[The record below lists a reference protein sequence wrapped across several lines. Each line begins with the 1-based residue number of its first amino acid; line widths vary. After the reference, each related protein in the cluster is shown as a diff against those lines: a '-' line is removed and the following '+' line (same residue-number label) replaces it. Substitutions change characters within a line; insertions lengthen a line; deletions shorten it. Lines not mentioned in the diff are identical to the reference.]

1 MNEKKIIARLY
12 NGWREAK
19 NKAERTARLEGDM
32 LLARRLRACDVFTGE
47 ETTLAE
53 VVAKLH
59 SIEGLEFLLL
69 SGFPTLD
76 LFREYKDALPEGCG
90 VYVDAGEINL
100 HDALNAI
107 LVGDTQVKATY
118 EQTECHN
125 LTAVHGASA
134 SVDAYEWAV
143 VRPRYDEASLVEVRR
158 HDNAII
164 L

>member
-1 MNEKKIIARLY
+1 MDEKKIIARLHD
-12 NGWREAK
+12 GWREAK

-59 SIEGLEFLLL
+59 SVEGLEFLLL
-69 SGFPTLD
+69 SGFPTLE

-100 HDALNAI
+100 HDALDAI
-107 LVGDTQVKATY
+107 LVGDTHATCKY
-118 EQTECHN
+118 RRTKCHK
-125 LTAVHGASA
+125 LTAVYGAEA
-134 SVDAYEWAV
+134 TVDAYEWAV
-143 VRPRYDEASLVEVRR
+143 VIPRHDKTSLVEERL
-158 HDNAII
+158 HDSAII

>member
-1 MNEKKIIARLY
+1 MDEKKIIARLY

-59 SIEGLEFLLL
+59 SIDGLEFLLL
-69 SGFPTLD
+69 SGFPTLE

-90 VYVDAGEINL
+90 VYVDAGEIDL
-100 HDALNAI
+100 GDTLDAI
-107 LVGDTQVKATY
+107 LVGNTHATGEY
-118 EQTECHN
+118 RRTKCHKI
-125 LTAVHGASA
+125 TAVYGASA
-134 SVDAYEWAV
+134 TVDAYEWSV
-143 VRPRYDEASLVEVRR
+143 VRPRYDEASRVEVRR
-158 HDNAII
+158 HDSAII

>member
-1 MNEKKIIARLY
+1 MDEKKIIARLY

-76 LFREYKDALPEGCG
+76 LFREYKEALPEGCG
-90 VYVDAGEINL
+90 VYVDAGEIDL
-100 HDALNAI
+100 GDTLDAI
-107 LVGDTQVKATY
+107 LVGDTHATGEY
-118 EQTECHN
+118 TRTKCHKI
-125 LTAVHGASA
+125 TAVHGATA
-134 SVDAYEWAV
+134 KVDAYEFSV
-143 VRPRYDEASLVEVRR
+143 VRPRYDEASRVEARR

>member
-1 MNEKKIIARLY
+1 MDETKIIARLY

-32 LLARRLRACDVFTGE
+32 LLARRLRSCNVFTGE

-59 SIEGLEFLLL
+59 SIDGLEFLLL
-69 SGFPTLD
+69 SGFPTLE
-76 LFREYKDALPEGCG
+76 LFREYKDAIPEGCG

-100 HDALNAI
+100 HDTLDAI
-107 LVGDTQVKATY
+107 LVGDTQAKATY
-118 EQTECHN
+118 EQIECHKI
-125 LTAVHGASA
+125 TAVYGAKA
-134 SVDAYEWAV
+134 TVDAYEWSV
-143 VRPRYDEASLVEVRR
+143 VRPRYDEASRVEVRR
-158 HDNAII
+158 HDNAIV

>member
-1 MNEKKIIARLY
+1 MDEKKIIARLY

-76 LFREYKDALPEGCG
+76 LFREYKDALPDGCG

-100 HDALNAI
+100 HDTLDAI
-107 LVGDTQVKATY
+107 LVGDTHAAGEYRRTK
-118 EQTECHN
+118 CHKI
-125 LTAVHGASA
+125 TAVYGASA
-134 SVDAYEWAV
+134 DVDAYEWSV
-143 VRPRYDEASLVEVRR
+143 VRPRHDEASLVEARR
-158 HDNAII
+158 HDSAII

>member
-1 MNEKKIIARLY
+1 MDEKKIIAHLY

-19 NKAERTARLEGDM
+19 NKAERTARLESDM
-32 LLARRLRACDVFTGE
+32 LLARRLRACNVFTGE
-47 ETTLAE
+47 ESTLAE

-69 SGFPTLD
+69 SGFPTLE

-90 VYVDAGEINL
+90 VYVDAGEIDL
-100 HDALNAI
+100 GDTLDAI
-107 LVGDTQVKATY
+107 LVGDTHATGQY
-118 EQTECHN
+118 KQTKCHKI
-125 LTAVHGASA
+125 TAVYGASA
-134 SVDAYEWAV
+134 TVDAYEFAV
-143 VRPRYDEASLVEVRR
+143 VRPRYDEASRVEVRR

>member
-1 MNEKKIIARLY
+1 MDEKKIIARLY
-12 NGWREAK
+12 GGWREAK

-53 VVAKLH
+53 VVVKLH

-69 SGFPTLD
+69 SGFPTLE

-100 HDALNAI
+100 HDALDAI
-107 LVGDTQVKATY
+107 LVGDTQCKATY
-118 EQTECHN
+118 EQIECHK
-125 LTAVHGASA
+125 LTAVYGASA
-134 SVDAYEWAV
+134 TVDAYDFAV
-143 VRPRYDEASLVEVRR
+143 VRPRYDEASRVEVRR
-158 HDNAII
+158 HDSAII

>member
-1 MNEKKIIARLY
+1 MDEKKIIARLY

-76 LFREYKDALPEGCG
+76 LFREYKDALPDGCG

-100 HDALNAI
+100 HDTLDAI
-107 LVGDTQVKATY
+107 LVGDTQAKATY
-118 EQTECHN
+118 EQIECHKI
-125 LTAVHGASA
+125 TAVYGASA
-134 SVDAYEWAV
+134 TVDAYEWSV
-143 VRPRYDEASLVEVRR
+143 VRPRHDEASLVEVRR
-158 HDNAII
+158 HDSAII

>member
-1 MNEKKIIARLY
+1 MDDKKIIARLY

-100 HDALNAI
+100 HDALDAI

-118 EQTECHN
+118 EQTEYHN
-125 LTAVHGASA
+125 LTAVHGSSA

>member
-1 MNEKKIIARLY
+1 MDEKKIIARLY
-12 NGWREAK
+12 DGWREAK
-19 NKAERTARLEGDM
+19 NKVERTARLEGDM

-69 SGFPTLD
+69 SGFPTLE
-76 LFREYKDALPEGCG
+76 LFREYKEALPEGCG
-90 VYVDAGEINL
+90 VYVDAEEINL
-100 HDALNAI
+100 HDALDAI
-107 LVGDTQVKATY
+107 LVGNTQVKATY
-118 EQTECHN
+118 KQTECHK
-125 LTAVHGASA
+125 LTAVYGASA
-134 SVDAYEWAV
+134 TVDAYEWAV
-143 VRPRYDEASLVEVRR
+143 VQPRYDEASMVEVRR

>member
-1 MNEKKIIARLY
+1 MDEKKIIARLY
-12 NGWREAK
+12 GGWREAK

-32 LLARRLRACDVFTGE
+32 LLARRLRACDVFTGG

-59 SIEGLEFLLL
+59 SVDGLEFLLL
-69 SGFPTLD
+69 SGFPTLE
-76 LFREYKDALPEGCG
+76 LFREYKDALPDGCG

-100 HDALNAI
+100 HDALDAI
-107 LVGDTQVKATY
+107 LVGDTTAKATY
-118 EQTECHN
+118 EQIECHKI
-125 LTAVHGASA
+125 TAVYGASA
-134 SVDAYEWAV
+134 TVDAFEWAV
-143 VRPRYDEASLVEVRR
+143 VRPRYDEASRVEVRR

>member
-1 MNEKKIIARLY
+1 MDEKKIIALLY

-47 ETTLAE
+47 ETTIAE

-59 SIEGLEFLLL
+59 SIEGLEFLLI
-69 SGFPTLD
+69 SGFPTLE

-100 HDALNAI
+100 HDTLDAI
-107 LVGDTQVKATY
+107 LVGDTHATGEY
-118 EQTECHN
+118 TRTKCHKI
-125 LTAVHGASA
+125 TAVYGASA
-134 SVDAYEWAV
+134 TVDAYEFAV
-143 VRPRYDEASLVEVRR
+143 VRPRYDEASRVEVRR
-158 HDNAII
+158 HDSAII

>member
-1 MNEKKIIARLY
+1 MDEKKIIARLY
-12 NGWREAK
+12 GGWREAK

-47 ETTLAE
+47 ETTIAE

-69 SGFPTLD
+69 SGFPTLE
-76 LFREYKDALPEGCG
+76 LFREYKDALPDGCG

-100 HDALNAI
+100 HDALDAI
-107 LVGDTQVKATY
+107 LVGDTQAKATY
-118 EQTECHN
+118 EQIECHKI
-125 LTAVHGASA
+125 TAVYGASA
-134 SVDAYEWAV
+134 SVDAFEWSV

>member
-1 MNEKKIIARLY
+1 MDEKKILARLY

-32 LLARRLRACDVFTGE
+32 LLARRLRACNVFTGE
-47 ETTLAE
+47 EQTIAE

-59 SIEGLEFLLL
+59 SVEGLEFLLL
-69 SGFPTLD
+69 SGFPTLE

-100 HDALNAI
+100 HDALDAI
-107 LVGDTQVKATY
+107 IVGDTHARGEYTRTK
-118 EQTECHN
+118 CHK
-125 LTAVHGASA
+125 LTAVYGASA

-158 HDNAII
+158 HDSAII

>member
-1 MNEKKIIARLY
+1 MDEKKIIARLY

-19 NKAERTARLEGDM
+19 NKAERTARLEGNM
-32 LLARRLRACDVFTGE
+32 LLARRLRACNVFTGE
-47 ETTLAE
+47 ETTIAE

-59 SIEGLEFLLL
+59 SVEGLEFLLL
-69 SGFPTLD
+69 SGFPTLE

-100 HDALNAI
+100 HDALDAI
-107 LVGDTQVKATY
+107 LVGDTRVKATY
-118 EQTECHN
+118 EQTECHKI
-125 LTAVHGASA
+125 TAVYGASA

-143 VRPRYDEASLVEVRR
+143 VRPRHDEVSRVEVRR

>member
-1 MNEKKIIARLY
+1 MDDKKIIARLY

-19 NKAERTARLEGDM
+19 NKEERTARLEGDM

-69 SGFPTLD
+69 SGFPTLE

-90 VYVDAGEINL
+90 VYVDAGEIDL
-100 HDALNAI
+100 HDTLDAI
-107 LVGDTQVKATY
+107 LVGDTHATGEY
-118 EQTECHN
+118 QRTKCHK
-125 LTAVHGASA
+125 LTAVYGASA
-134 SVDAYEWAV
+134 TVDAYEFAV
-143 VRPRYDEASLVEVRR
+143 VRPRYDEASRVEVRR
-158 HDNAII
+158 HDSAII

>member
-1 MNEKKIIARLY
+1 MDEKKIIARLY

-53 VVAKLH
+53 VVTKLH

-69 SGFPTLD
+69 SGFPTLE
-76 LFREYKDALPEGCG
+76 LFREYKDALPEGGG
-90 VYVDAGEINL
+90 VYVDAGEIDL
-100 HDALNAI
+100 HDALDAI
-107 LVGDTQVKATY
+107 LVGDTQAKATY
-118 EQTECHN
+118 EQIECHK
-125 LTAVHGASA
+125 LTAVYGAKA
-134 SVDAYEWAV
+134 TVDAYEFSV
-143 VRPRYDEASLVEVRR
+143 VRPRHDEASRVEVRR

>member
-1 MNEKKIIARLY
+1 MDEKKIIARLY

-19 NKAERTARLEGDM
+19 NKAERAARLEGDM
-32 LLARRLRACDVFTGE
+32 LLARRLRACNVFTGE
-47 ETTLAE
+47 EATLAE

-59 SIEGLEFLLL
+59 SIDGQEFLLI
-69 SGFPTLD
+69 SGFPTLK

-100 HDALNAI
+100 HDTLDVI

-125 LTAVHGASA
+125 LTAVYGASA
-134 SVDAYEWAV
+134 TVDAYEWSV
-143 VRPRYDEASLVEVRR
+143 VRPRHDEASLVEARR
-158 HDNAII
+158 HDSAII

>member
-1 MNEKKIIARLY
+1 MDEKKIIALLY

-59 SIEGLEFLLL
+59 SIYGLEFLLL
-69 SGFPTLD
+69 SGFPTLE

-90 VYVDAGEINL
+90 VYVDAGEIDL
-100 HDALNAI
+100 HDTLDAI
-107 LVGDTQVKATY
+107 LVGDTQAKATY
-118 EQTECHN
+118 EQIECHK
-125 LTAVHGASA
+125 LTAVYGASA
-134 SVDAYEWAV
+134 TVDAYEFAV
-143 VRPRYDEASLVEVRR
+143 VRPRHDEASRVEVRR
-158 HDNAII
+158 HDSAII

>member
-1 MNEKKIIARLY
+1 MDEKKIIARLY

-19 NKAERTARLEGDM
+19 NKAERTARIEGDM

-59 SIEGLEFLLL
+59 SVDGLEFLLL

-76 LFREYKDALPEGCG
+76 LFREYKEALPEGCG
-90 VYVDAGEINL
+90 VYVDAGEIDL
-100 HDALNAI
+100 GDTLDAI
-107 LVGDTQVKATY
+107 LVGDTHATGQY
-118 EQTECHN
+118 KQTKCHKI
-125 LTAVHGASA
+125 TAVYGASA
-134 SVDAYEWAV
+134 TVDAYEFAV
-143 VRPRYDEASLVEVRR
+143 VRPRYDEASRVEVRR

>member
-1 MNEKKIIARLY
+1 MDEKKIIARLY

-59 SIEGLEFLLL
+59 SVDGMEFLLI
-69 SGFPTLD
+69 SGFPTLE
-76 LFREYKDALPEGCG
+76 LFREYKDALPDGCG

-100 HDALNAI
+100 HDALDAI
-107 LVGDTQVKATY
+107 LVGDTTAKATY
-118 EQTECHN
+118 EQIECHK
-125 LTAVHGASA
+125 LTAVYGASA
-134 SVDAYEWAV
+134 TVDACEFAV
-143 VRPRYDEASLVEVRR
+143 VRPRYDEASRVEVRR
-158 HDNAII
+158 HDSAII

>member
-1 MNEKKIIARLY
+1 MDEKKIIARLY
-12 NGWREAK
+12 DGWREAK
-19 NKAERTARLEGDM
+19 NKVERTARLEGDM
-32 LLARRLRACDVFTGE
+32 FLARRLRACDVFTGE

-69 SGFPTLD
+69 SGFPTLE

-100 HDALNAI
+100 HDALDAI

-118 EQTECHN
+118 EQTECHK
-125 LTAVHGASA
+125 LTAVYGASA
-134 SVDAYEWAV
+134 TVDAYEWAV
-143 VRPRYDEASLVEVRR
+143 VQPRYDEASLVEVRR

>member
-1 MNEKKIIARLY
+1 MDETKIIARLY

-53 VVAKLH
+53 VVTKLH
-59 SIEGLEFLLL
+59 SIDGQEFLLL
-69 SGFPTLD
+69 SGFPTLE
-76 LFREYKDALPEGCG
+76 LFREYKDALPDGCG

-100 HDALNAI
+100 HDALDAI
-107 LVGDTQVKATY
+107 LVGDTQAKATY
-118 EQTECHN
+118 EQIECHK
-125 LTAVHGASA
+125 LTVVYGAKA
-134 SVDAYEWAV
+134 TVDAYEFSV
-143 VRPRYDEASLVEVRR
+143 VRPRHDEASRVEVRR

>member
-1 MNEKKIIARLY
+1 MDEKKIIAHLY

-19 NKAERTARLEGDM
+19 NKAERTARLESDM
-32 LLARRLRACDVFTGE
+32 LLARRLRACNVFTGE
-47 ETTLAE
+47 ESTLAE

-59 SIEGLEFLLL
+59 SIDGLEFLLI
-69 SGFPTLD
+69 SGFPTLE

-100 HDALNAI
+100 HDTLDAI

-118 EQTECHN
+118 EQTECHKI
-125 LTAVHGASA
+125 TAVYGASA
-134 SVDAYEWAV
+134 TVDAYEWAV
-143 VRPRYDEASLVEVRR
+143 VRPRYDEGSRVEARR

>member
-1 MNEKKIIARLY
+1 MDEKKIIARLY

-32 LLARRLRACDVFTGE
+32 LLARRLRACNVFTGE
-47 ETTLAE
+47 EATLAE

-76 LFREYKDALPEGCG
+76 LFREYKEALPEGCG
-90 VYVDAGEINL
+90 VYVDAGEIGL
-100 HDALNAI
+100 GDTLDAI
-107 LVGDTQVKATY
+107 LVGDTHATGQY
-118 EQTECHN
+118 KQTKCHKI
-125 LTAVHGASA
+125 TAVYGASA
-134 SVDAYEWAV
+134 TVDAYEFAV
-143 VRPRYDEASLVEVRR
+143 VRPRYDEASRVEVRR

>member
-1 MNEKKIIARLY
+1 MDETKIIARLY

-32 LLARRLRACDVFTGE
+32 ILARRLRACNVFTGE
-47 ETTLAE
+47 ETTIAE

-69 SGFPTLD
+69 SGFPTLE

-90 VYVDAGEINL
+90 VYVDAGEIDL
-100 HDALNAI
+100 GDTLDAI
-107 LVGDTQVKATY
+107 LVGDTHATGQY
-118 EQTECHN
+118 KQTKCHKI
-125 LTAVHGASA
+125 TAVYGASA
-134 SVDAYEWAV
+134 TVDAYEWSV
-143 VRPRYDEASLVEVRR
+143 VRPRYDEASRVEVRR
-158 HDNAII
+158 HDSAII

>member
-1 MNEKKIIARLY
+1 MDEKKIIARLY

-32 LLARRLRACDVFTGE
+32 LLARRLRACNIFTGE

-76 LFREYKDALPEGCG
+76 LFRGCG

-100 HDALNAI
+100 HDTLDAI
-107 LVGDTQVKATY
+107 LVGDTQAKATY
-118 EQTECHN
+118 EQIECHK
-125 LTAVHGASA
+125 LTAVYGASA
-134 SVDAYEWAV
+134 NVDAYKFAV
-143 VRPRYDEASLVEVRR
+143 VRPRYDEASRVEVRR
-158 HDNAII
+158 HDNAIV

>member
-1 MNEKKIIARLY
+1 MDEKTIIARLY
-12 NGWREAK
+12 GGWREAK

-47 ETTLAE
+47 EQTLAE

-59 SIEGLEFLLL
+59 SIDGQEFLLI
-69 SGFPTLD
+69 SGFPTLE
-76 LFREYKDALPEGCG
+76 LFREYKDALLEGCG

-100 HDALNAI
+100 HDTLDAI

-125 LTAVHGASA
+125 LTAVYGASA
-134 SVDAYEWAV
+134 TVDAYEWSV
-143 VRPRYDEASLVEVRR
+143 VRPRYDEASRVEVRR
-158 HDNAII
+158 HDSAII

>member
-1 MNEKKIIARLY
+1 MDEKKIIARLY

-32 LLARRLRACDVFTGE
+32 LLARRLRACNVFTGE
-47 ETTLAE
+47 EQTLAE

-69 SGFPTLD
+69 SGFPTLE

-90 VYVDAGEINL
+90 VYVDAGEIDL
-100 HDALNAI
+100 GDTLDAI
-107 LVGDTQVKATY
+107 IVGDTHATGEY
-118 EQTECHN
+118 RRTKCHK
-125 LTAVHGASA
+125 LTAVYGATS

-143 VRPRYDEASLVEVRR
+143 VRPRCDEASLVEVRR

>member
-1 MNEKKIIARLY
+1 MDEKKIIARLY

-32 LLARRLRACDVFTGE
+32 LLARRLRACDIFSGE
-47 ETTLAE
+47 ETTIAE

-69 SGFPTLD
+69 SGFPTLE
-76 LFREYKDALPEGCG
+76 LFREYKDALPDGCG

-100 HDALNAI
+100 HDTLDAI

-118 EQTECHN
+118 EQIECHK

-134 SVDAYEWAV
+134 TVDAYEFAV
-143 VRPRYDEASLVEVRR
+143 VRPRYDEASRVEVRR
-158 HDNAII
+158 HDSAII

>member
-1 MNEKKIIARLY
+1 MDETKIIAHLY

-32 LLARRLRACDVFTGE
+32 LLARRLRACDIFSGE
-47 ETTLAE
+47 ETTIAE

-69 SGFPTLD
+69 SGFPTLE
-76 LFREYKDALPEGCG
+76 LFREYKDALPEGSG

-100 HDALNAI
+100 HDTLDAI

-118 EQTECHN
+118 EQIECHK
-125 LTAVHGASA
+125 LTAVYGAKA
-134 SVDAYEWAV
+134 TVDAYEFSV
-143 VRPRYDEASLVEVRR
+143 VRPRYDEASRVEVRR
-158 HDNAII
+158 HDNAIV